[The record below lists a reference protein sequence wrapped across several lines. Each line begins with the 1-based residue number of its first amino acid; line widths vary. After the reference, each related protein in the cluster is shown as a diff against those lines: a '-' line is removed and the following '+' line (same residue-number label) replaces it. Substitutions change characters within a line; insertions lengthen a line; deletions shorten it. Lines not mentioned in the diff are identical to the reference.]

1 MQQSTGYRR
10 TGPWGYQGKGK
21 ILPRRNYQSSYSR
34 LSSLLAS
41 FETSYQGQLFP
52 SDTALPLQN
61 IFPENNPLYTQ
72 QLTAKRKKNV
82 HIIDLAKAKL
92 RVPGYQGI
100 YLGNKVR
107 GYGIQSCVSF
117 TSHKAPSEVNSS
129 QLNFTT

>member
-1 MQQSTGYRR
+1 MQQSAGYRR
-10 TGPWGYQGKGK
+10 TGPWDYQGKGK
-21 ILPRRNYQSSYSR
+21 ILPRKNYQSSYNR
-34 LSSLLAS
+34 LSSLLVS

-107 GYGIQSCVSF
+107 GYGIQSCVLYLSQSSF
-117 TSHKAPSEVNSS
+117 
-129 QLNFTT
+129 